1 MTTIVK
7 TVAFDLQNMYDT
19 LTNPTNYD
27 DTAQHTSISHGRAFN
42 KCHSILKKKATCVR
56 EGLTTLS
63 NTSQSV
69 LEQIDVSAKEQEL
82 TKLKQDY
89 LQAQKEYNSI
99 LNNVE
104 SLTKKYVK
112 RVDPSNP
119 YLNKF
124 IKFNGG
130 QIGYVTNKGVVK
142 LLSNVSDLAG
152 TGVTFDP
159 STVIQLDFPIP
170 ANFSTPGTT
179 IPTTPQLI
187 SGTPITIGKLLT
199 HAGENV
205 HVNKVL
211 NNTSSSYVGCY
222 VNNVNSP
229 MAVLKTTSSD
239 FASCKIDAINN
250 GYKYFALQD
259 NSTSQTLSCAATN
272 DLESATMLGSSLKV
286 QAETITW
293 STSINAGSGHIATL
307 LNTGSLVIYN
317 ATNQVVYSTPGP
329 NDNVHYLGCY
339 ADPQNSAMPNVLPGV
354 RTLTQCFNVAN
365 QRKDKVYG
373 IKDVLANGK
382 GKCVT
387 GSSKTTAQQKGS
399 ASNCIKRNENM
410 YGGNLSNAV
419 HSVSPGID
427 CYLIVMD
434 NGNATINRGSGPQ
447 DDQGIIWSTST
458 ANKIQDAN
466 PAFKASKGKYG
477 KNWISVNDKLAAGDF
492 VGSPSG
498 TVALVMGENGNL
510 KLKNWKMSSSCTETT
525 GPTLG
530 SGANALYKINQV
542 GFPSNLGKYAYID
555 ADSKLYSYPNNV
567 LVPLQGVTPTEVN
580 IDSVEYSKYAFG
592 GTTIENTYG
601 LAQITSVQ
609 REQLNQL
616 ATTLNLLSQQIN
628 TLNGQLQHN
637 VTSVNNQLSTNS
649 SAQKAYVHD
658 IELNHNNETA
668 RHEMSTNIQNMLNDS
683 NIVTLQKNY
692 SYILL
697 SILAAASILV
707 AMNVIK
713 NN

>member
-7 TVAFDLQNMYDT
+7 TVAFDLQHMDDIFT
-19 LTNPTNYD
+19 TPTNYD
-27 DTAQHTSISHGRAFN
+27 DTTQHTSISHGRAFN
-42 KCHSILKKKATCVR
+42 KCHSILKNKSTYVI

-63 NTSQSV
+63 NKSQSV
-69 LEQIDVSAKEQEL
+69 LAQIDVSAKEQEL

-89 LQAQKEYNSI
+89 AQTQNEYNSI

-104 SLTKKYVK
+104 SLTKKYVE
-112 RVDPSNP
+112 RVNPSNP

-130 QIGYVTNKGVVK
+130 QIGYVTNEGVVK

-152 TGVTFDP
+152 TGVSFNP
-159 STVIQLDFPIP
+159 STVIQLGFPIP

-179 IPTTPQLI
+179 IPTTPPLI

-199 HAGENV
+199 HVGENV
-205 HVNKVL
+205 YVNKVL
-211 NNTSSSYVGCY
+211 NDTSSSYVGCY
-222 VNNVNSP
+222 VNNVSDP
-229 MAVLKTTSSD
+229 MKVINTTSRD
-239 FASCKIDAINN
+239 VDSCKIDAINN
-250 GYKYFALQD
+250 GYQYFALQD
-259 NSTSQTLSCAATN
+259 NSASNSLSCGVTN
-272 DLESATMLGSSLKV
+272 DLVSATKLGSSIKV
-286 QAETITW
+286 QTETITW

-317 ATNQVVYSTPGP
+317 ATNQQMYSTPGP
-329 NDNVHYLGCY
+329 NDNGYYLGCY
-339 ADPQNSAMPNVLPGV
+339 ADPTNTALPNVLPGL
-354 RTLTQCFNVAN
+354 RTLNQCFNVAN
-365 QRKDKVYG
+365 QRNDKVYG
-373 IKDVLANGK
+373 IKDVIDNGK

-387 GSSKTTAQQKGS
+387 GSSKAIARQNGS
-399 ASNCIKRNENM
+399 ANNCINRNGKM

-419 HSVSPGID
+419 HGVSPGID
-427 CYLIVMD
+427 CYLTVRD
-434 NGNATINRGSGPQ
+434 NGNVTINRGSGPQ

-466 PAFKASKGKYG
+466 PAFKSSKGKYG
-477 KNWISVNDKLAAGDF
+477 KNWISVNDTLAAGDF
-492 VGSPSG
+492 VGSTDG
-498 TVALVMGENGNL
+498 TVALVMGGNGNL
-510 KLKNWKMSSSCTETT
+510 KLKNWKMTSSCTETT
-525 GPTLG
+525 GPTIG
-530 SGANALYKINQV
+530 SGANALYKLNQV

-580 IDSVEYSKYAFG
+580 IDSVEYSKYALG

-616 ATTLNLLSQQIN
+616 ATSLNLLSQQIN

-637 VTSVNNQLSTNS
+637 VTSVYNQLSTNS
-649 SAQKAYVHD
+649 NARKEYVSD
-658 IELNHNNETA
+658 IELNSNKETA
-668 RHEMSTNIQNMLNDS
+668 RHEISTNIQNMLNDS